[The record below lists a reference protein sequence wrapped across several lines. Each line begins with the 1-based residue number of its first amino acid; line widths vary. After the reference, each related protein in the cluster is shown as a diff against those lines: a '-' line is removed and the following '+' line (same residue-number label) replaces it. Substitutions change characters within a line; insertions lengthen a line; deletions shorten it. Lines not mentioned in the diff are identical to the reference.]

1 MGETMSMSSR
11 CRGQFSQM
19 GSQRLLLL
27 FKNDAHSRIITRPA
41 YTRASTSRLSLLVG
55 MFRVSGALHDKR
67 VLWHVST
74 TRCPS

>member
-27 FKNDAHSRIITRPA
+27 FRKDAHSRIITRPA
-41 YTRASTSRLSLLVG
+41 CAHARHIFSGPQRRKLKRERL
-55 MFRVSGALHDKR
+55 D
-67 VLWHVST
+67 
-74 TRCPS
+74 